1 MSETTEQKFKAECY
15 ICGYEMTMVRGQVK
29 CPGCYQGF
37 LDAGKTERE
46 AAEKIQGLSAQLAAA
61 EEKVRLADDREAA
74 VFAKGYRSGFFD
86 GSGGTTAFND
96 EVGAAYARW
105 ADKGKKTHLDDP
117 DAAALRGE

>member
-1 MSETTEQKFKAECY
+1 MIGPEIETFNDAEDV
-15 ICGYEMTMVRGQVK
+15 IRDLRG
-29 CPGCYQGF
+29 
-37 LDAGKTERE
+37 
-46 AAEKIQGLSAQLAAA
+46 QLAAA